1 MTSSPSFPNAP
12 QPPEPPPQQWPAPQ
26 GPRYPQQQ
34 RPRRRIW
41 PWVLTAL
48 LLIFVGLP
56 LGIIIYAGVV
66 GPETMVVSGRQISA
80 RYVERIS
87 ELGLLERGE
96 KIHYFY
102 SDALFDIE
110 DGMYFL
116 TDRKVVLYCADWHE
130 PRIALPFSKIA
141 DMELVADESF
151 LTDSTIVLTLD
162 DKTDVTF
169 PVSSEGGGDRR
180 FFEALKAAWKGGGT

>member
-1 MTSSPSFPNAP
+1 MTSSPSSPNAAG
-12 QPPEPPPQQWPAPQ
+12 PPNPPSQQWPAPQ

-34 RPRRRIW
+34 RRRRRVW
-41 PWVLTAL
+41 PWVLTAV

-66 GPETMVVSGRQISA
+66 GPETMVVSGRQMSA
-80 RYVERIS
+80 GYVERIS
-87 ELGLLERGE
+87 ELGLLDRGE
-96 KIHYFY
+96 KIRYFY
-102 SDALFDIE
+102 SDAMFDIE
-110 DGMYFL
+110 NGMYFF

-130 PRIALPFSKIA
+130 SRIVLPFSKIA
-141 DMELVADESF
+141 DMDVVFDESF

-162 DKTDVTF
+162 DQTDVTF

-180 FFEALKAAWKGGGT
+180 FFEALKAAWKGSGG